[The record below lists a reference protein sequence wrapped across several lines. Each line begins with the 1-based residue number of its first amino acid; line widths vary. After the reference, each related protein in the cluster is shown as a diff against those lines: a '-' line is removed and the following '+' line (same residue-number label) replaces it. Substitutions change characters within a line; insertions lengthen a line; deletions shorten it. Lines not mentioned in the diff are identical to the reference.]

1 MNTKTSRPDDPKAGG
16 VRGAAKAARREAI
29 LNAAKAVFFDE
40 GYQLASMDRVA
51 ERAGVTKRTVYDHF
65 ASKEALFGAV
75 VDHGCANVVAA
86 LPDAGSL
93 PADPRAGLPQF
104 ARVSAALMGSPNC
117 IRLERLVLAE
127 ADRHPAFARTL
138 AEAIEAGE
146 AKLAGYLSACIAAGR
161 LKSHDPA
168 VAARLLSNAIGQAT
182 SLRSLIAADAGQDE
196 RDKAKAAID
205 AAVALYL
212 AAYGVES

>member
-1 MNTKTSRPDDPKAGG
+1 MDAKTPIPREGA
-16 VRGAAKAARREAI
+16 RGAAKAARRQAI
-29 LNAAKAVFFDE
+29 LDAAKAVFFDE

-86 LPDAGSL
+86 LPDVGSL
-93 PADPRAGLPQF
+93 PADPSVGLAQF
-104 ARVSAALMGSPNC
+104 AEISAALMSSPNC

-146 AKLAGYLSACIAAGR
+146 AKLTGYLAACIAAGR
-161 LKSHDPA
+161 LKPHDPA

-182 SLRSLIAADAGQDE
+182 SLRSLIAANPGQDE
-196 RDKAKAAID
+196 REKAKAAID
-205 AAVALYL
+205 SAVALYL
-212 AAYGVES
+212 AAYGVAA